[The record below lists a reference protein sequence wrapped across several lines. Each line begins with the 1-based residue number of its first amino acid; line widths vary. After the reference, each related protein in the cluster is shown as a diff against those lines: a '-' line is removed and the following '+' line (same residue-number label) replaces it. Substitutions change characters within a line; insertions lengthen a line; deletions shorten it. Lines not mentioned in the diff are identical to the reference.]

1 MNRFSLLLSWWLGA
15 ALWLVVPVAYA
26 QSPTPTQTPA
36 PTQDRAGVV
45 LIAHATMPSIDM
57 QTAQRLFNGRAV
69 EVAGVVVLPVNAAP
83 GSKARERFMA
93 QVMTMDEDKY
103 VAYWTVRK
111 HIGKGTPP
119 RELKTAAEVMD
130 FVQSTPGALGYVMA
144 AELRPGLNVV
154 LRP

>member
-1 MNRFSLLLSWWLGA
+1 MNRSSLPLSCFIA
-15 ALWLVVPVAYA
+15 ALCLALPVAQA
-26 QSPTPTQTPA
+26 QA
-36 PTQDRAGVV
+36 PTQPPAQTQDRGSVV
-45 LIAHATMPSIDM
+45 LIAHPGMTTIDT
-57 QTAQRLFNGRAV
+57 QTAQRLFSGRAV
-69 EVAGVVVLPVNAAP
+69 EVAGVVVVPVHLAP

-93 QVMTMDEDKY
+93 QVMAMDEDKY

-130 FVQSTPGALGYVMA
+130 FVQNTPGALGYVTA